1 MTEEQE
7 QETPAVTEVAVME
20 VAVTTPAETAAA
32 AVSAEELGKVRALV
46 LQAHPDVVGDL
57 VKGSSIDELL
67 ASVEPARTAYQQ
79 VAEKVRGG
87 NPTTTAPETVMHT
100 GVVTPPVVPAGGTAA
115 VVDPAVLGPTTKIA
129 QALAAR
135 RKK

>member
-1 MTEEQE
+1 MADEQE
-7 QETPAVTEVAVME
+7 NTGTTPAGITTPVETSSAAGQTPAVSTED
-20 VAVTTPAETAAA
+20 
-32 AVSAEELGKVRALV
+32 LDKVRALV

-57 VKGSSIDELL
+57 VKGGSIDELI

-79 VAEKVRGG
+79 VAEKVRGS
-87 NPTTTAPETVMHT
+87 NAATPEAAVTTPA
-100 GVVTPPVVPAGGTAA
+100 PPVVPAGGTAA
-115 VVDPAVLGPTTKIA
+115 VVDPATLGPTTKIA